1 MENDLRRGLRRGLRR
16 DRHVVLYLPPEV
28 GGLRQ
33 RWVNMFYHAQL
44 NNLTHIR
51 SYAIKAD

>member
-1 MENDLRRGLRRGLRR
+1 MENDLRRGLRR

-44 NNLTHIR
+44 NLTYIIR

>member
-1 MENDLRRGLRRGLRR
+1 MENDLRRGLRR

-28 GGLRQ
+28 GSLRQ